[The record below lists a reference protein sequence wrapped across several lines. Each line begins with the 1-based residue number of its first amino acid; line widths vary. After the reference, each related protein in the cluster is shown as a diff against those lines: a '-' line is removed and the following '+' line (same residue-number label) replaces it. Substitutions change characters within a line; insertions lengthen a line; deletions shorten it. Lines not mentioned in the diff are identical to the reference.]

1 MAGDAEIAEF
11 DNLIL
16 DETRIERISADDK
29 AYLEQFVKLEEI
41 SLINCALQTI
51 ENFPKIETLSKVELS
66 DNFLKGSELSHLMI
80 NKNIQNLK
88 LGNNKI
94 AAVSE
99 LQCLSEMTKLVNLD
113 LDGNPCCQTE
123 EYKREAIF
131 AMIPSLEVLDMKTKE
146 GEDYFSQDDS
156 DGEGFEF
163 EEGEDEMDEQV
174 AMLEAKLTDEQKKQ
188 LADAGVTLEQY
199 LHGEGPELGI

>member
-66 DNFLKGSELSHLMI
+66 DNFLKGSELSHLMS

-94 AAVSE
+94 ATVSE
-99 LQCLSEMTKLVNLD
+99 L
-113 LDGNPCCQTE
+113 
-123 EYKREAIF
+123 
-131 AMIPSLEVLDMKTKE
+131 
-146 GEDYFSQDDS
+146 
-156 DGEGFEF
+156 
-163 EEGEDEMDEQV
+163 
-174 AMLEAKLTDEQKKQ
+174 
-188 LADAGVTLEQY
+188 
-199 LHGEGPELGI
+199 